1 MFSGFCAAVAGLLY
15 AGRTQAAKY
24 TYGENDEMSIIA
36 AVVLGGTA
44 MTGGTGSIVG
54 AFVGSML
61 MGMINNGLIMGGLG
75 VPQQKI
81 VRGLIIIVAVTLNN
95 ISERRK
101 TRQ

>member
-1 MFSGFCAAVAGLLY
+1 
-15 AGRTQAAKY
+15 
-24 TYGENDEMSIIA
+24 
-36 AVVLGGTA
+36 
-44 MTGGTGSIVG
+44 
-54 AFVGSML
+54 
-61 MGMINNGLIMGGLG
+61 MGGLG